1 MPTPKRKPGPAPFFS
16 SPAEMA
22 RKIDAYF
29 LDCDSYT
36 RNVLSKTGALL
47 EINLPRRY
55 TVAGL
60 ALYLGFA
67 ARTELA
73 DYAKDHPAFSDT
85 IKRARVKMEAQR
97 SEDLVDPETSNS
109 RGITFDLVN
118 NHGWHDKTEIEN
130 VTPEKIKQFIVDAGA
145 IIRGYVPSDKRHECA
160 AAVAALMQKI
170 DDAN

>member
-1 MPTPKRKPGPAPFFS
+1 VVKANVPK
-16 SPAEMA
+16 
-22 RKIDAYF
+22 
-29 LDCDSYT
+29 
-36 RNVLSKTGALL
+36 
-47 EINLPRRY
+47 RY

-60 ALYLGFA
+60 AFYLGFA

-85 IKRARVKMEAQR
+85 IKRARIRMESQR

-118 NHGWHDKTEIEN
+118 NHGWHDKTEVEN
-130 VTPEKIKQFIVDAGA
+130 VSPEKIKQFVVDAGA
-145 IIRGYVPSDKRHECA
+145 IIRGYVPEDKRHECA
-160 AAVAALMQKI
+160 AAVAALMQKV